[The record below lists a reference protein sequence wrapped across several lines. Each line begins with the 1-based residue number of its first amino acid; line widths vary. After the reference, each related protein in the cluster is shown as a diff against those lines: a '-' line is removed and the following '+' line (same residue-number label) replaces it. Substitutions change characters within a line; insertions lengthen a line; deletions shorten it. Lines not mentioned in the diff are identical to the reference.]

1 LDDSERAE
9 SRLKKGRDAA
19 IKVQNS
25 AEEVFSEHVLSIE
38 KQNRRLND
46 LEVELRL
53 LLETHGADEA
63 RVKALAAALS
73 AKTQSETQL
82 AGTRQLIADLQ
93 PDFLTTDL
101 ERLERAYKQTDQVS
115 RDAESKRAVAQAALR
130 LDGTDDPEA
139 ALVQAGA
146 RAQSAQDHL
155 ASVRRKADAMQ
166 LLHQLF
172 LDQQRVLAE
181 HFTQPLADKV
191 SAYLQCLFGT
201 GARAKVTLGND
212 GFAGLQFVRP
222 SQGGGAVPFDSLS
235 GGTREQVA
243 AAVRLAMAEVLAAD
257 HNGCLPVV
265 FDDAFAY
272 SDPERVQI
280 LQRML
285 DLGASHKLQI
295 IVLTCN
301 PSDYAALGASQI
313 LLRAENTVTSPL
325 PPAPSATSDP
335 APPSADVEASPV
347 SVAVP
352 ATANEQRQQLIACLR
367 ELGGKA
373 GNLTLRQS
381 LGWDE
386 VTYNTVKEGMIVS
399 GALLPGRGRGGA
411 VALRDTTFS
420 T

>member
-1 LDDSERAE
+1 
-9 SRLKKGRDAA
+9 
-19 IKVQNS
+19 
-25 AEEVFSEHVLSIE
+25 
-38 KQNRRLND
+38 
-46 LEVELRL
+46 
-53 LLETHGADEA
+53 
-63 RVKALAAALS
+63 
-73 AKTQSETQL
+73 
-82 AGTRQLIADLQ
+82 
-93 PDFLTTDL
+93 
-101 ERLERAYKQTDQVS
+101 
-115 RDAESKRAVAQAALR
+115 
-130 LDGTDDPEA
+130 
-139 ALVQAGA
+139 
-146 RAQSAQDHL
+146 
-155 ASVRRKADAMQ
+155 
-166 LLHQLF
+166 
-172 LDQQRVLAE
+172 
-181 HFTQPLADKV
+181 
-191 SAYLQCLFGT
+191 
-201 GARAKVTLGND
+201 
-212 GFAGLQFVRP
+212 
-222 SQGGGAVPFDSLS
+222 
-235 GGTREQVA
+235 
-243 AAVRLAMAEVLAAD
+243 
-257 HNGCLPVV
+257 
-265 FDDAFAY
+265 
-272 SDPERVQI
+272 
-280 LQRML
+280 ML

-399 GALLPGRGRGGA
+399 GALLPGKGRGGA